1 MNQTSGSHRLLLVH
15 HAAYPG
21 ISSLGVGLGF
31 RRDRRGS
38 PQLLQVYFA
47 EVRDSLDVAAA
58 GDCSSA
64 IKPKV
69 EHRPIFLPAI
79 PFLVEPIGCWA
90 ATVARFQEARRHSQG
105 VAELGYVSF
114 QYVRLTGAG
123 FTRLS
128 IRSHMGI
135 RSIAVKM
142 FIIHIFNSVQ
152 PFSRR
157 GHGVDGDSRNLGIGV
172 VRWFVSSRRESHG
185 SGCRSD
191 HWCRVWDPGQV
202 VAGCS
207 FWKDCATG
215 LSQKV

>member
-1 MNQTSGSHRLLLVH
+1 MLQ
-15 HAAYPG
+15 
-21 ISSLGVGLGF
+21 
-31 RRDRRGS
+31 
-38 PQLLQVYFA
+38 QL
-47 EVRDSLDVAAA
+47 

-69 EHRPIFLPAI
+69 EHGPIFLPAI

-90 ATVARFQEARRHSQG
+90 STVARFQEARRHSQG

-114 QYVRLTGAG
+114 QYVRFMAAG
-123 FTRLS
+123 VTRPS

-135 RSIAVKM
+135 RSIAAKM

-191 HWCRVWDPGQV
+191 HWCRVWDPGPG
-202 VAGCS
+202 GC
-207 FWKDCATG
+207 WLQLLEG
-215 LSQKV
+215 LRHWLFSKGVTLYLVMGDGGSLHERSDWGDQGEH